1 MKKLSLLALPVLFA
15 LGCGGSDL
23 CSLTPTDPSC
33 TDGGMT
39 ICGGKTPYQIKTG
52 VYKTTSVPAV
62 TENCGLGLT
71 AANLMTDR
79 EVAND
84 AQGNITL
91 YSLSTTPKV
100 PLGTGPVSC
109 NAGTLTGSDIAN
121 SAGCDFTR
129 QTSLTMTVTAANT
142 FTIVVSQTRS
152 SFKQD
157 ASGTTCKPP
166 AGNSC
171 TISYTASMQQ

>member
-15 LGCGGSDL
+15 LGCGGVD
-23 CSLTPTDPSC
+23 SLFGDGG
-33 TDGGMT
+33 TDGGV
-39 ICGGKTPYQIKTG
+39 CKAGVTPFQIKTG
-52 VYKTTSVPAV
+52 VYKTLSVPAV
-62 TENCGLGLT
+62 SENCGLGLT

-109 NAGTLTGSDIAN
+109 NMGTLTGSDIAN

-129 QTSLTMTVTAANT
+129 QTTVALTVTAANQLSLAVT
-142 FTIVVSQTRS
+142 QVRS

-171 TISYTASMQQ
+171 TITYTASMQQ